1 MTFVGRLSLAA
12 VGLSVLGTTAAPA
25 QEAGSYPQEQVR
37 LVIPYS
43 PGGATDI
50 IFRLVA
56 QEMEED
62 LGEPMVVMNMPGA
75 STTLGSR
82 EVQGADPDG
91 YTILGSH
98 DTIATAYISGIVD
111 YSFDAFE
118 PIALVTQTPN
128 MAAINSDLGLE
139 TLEEFRTYLEENPGE
154 LAWGITPGSTS
165 HFFAVMMLDALGLPS
180 DALRLITYEGTG
192 DSMAGVQR
200 GEIAG
205 TMMNYTSARNM
216 VEEGTFT
223 ALAVAHPERLPQ
235 LPDTPTFMEL
245 GYDMVHATSRGLF
258 APLGT
263 PEPIVQR
270 LAEAAKAVTESP
282 EFNERLE
289 EDLGSVVNYMP
300 PDEYEEFVTEIQS
313 QLSDIAERIEM

>member
-1 MTFVGRLSLAA
+1 MNLFKAVSAA
-12 VGLSVLGTTAAPA
+12 ILGLSALAPSTALA
-25 QEAGSYPQEQVR
+25 QDDYPQEQIR

-50 IFRLVA
+50 IFRLIA

-62 LGEPMVVMNMPGA
+62 LGEPVVVMNMPGA

-82 EVQGADPDG
+82 EVRGADPDG

-128 MAAINSDLGLE
+128 MAAINSDLGIE
-139 TLEEFRTYLEENPGE
+139 TLEEFRTYLIENPGE

-165 HFFAVMMLDALGLPS
+165 HFFAVMMLDALNVPQE
-180 DALRLITYEGTG
+180 ALRLITYEGTG
-192 DSMAGVQR
+192 ESMAGVQR

-205 TMMNYTSARNM
+205 TMMNYTSARNR

-223 ALAVAHPERLPQ
+223 PLAVAHTERLPQ
-235 LPDTPTFMEL
+235 MPETPTFLEQ
-245 GYDMVHATSRGLF
+245 GYDMVHSTSRGLF

-263 PEPIVQR
+263 PQAIVDR
-270 LAEAAKAVTESP
+270 LAEAAQAAAESP
-282 EFNERLE
+282 EFNERIE
-289 EDLGSVVNYMP
+289 NDLGSVVNYMP
-300 PDEYEEFVTEIQS
+300 PAEYKEFVTNIQN
-313 QLSDIAERIEM
+313 QLSDIAERIQM

>member
-1 MTFVGRLSLAA
+1 MSFLRSLSAAAIALSALAPA
-12 VGLSVLGTTAAPA
+12 SVVA
-25 QEAGSYPQEQVR
+25 QEAENYPQEQIR

-50 IFRLVA
+50 IFRLIA
-56 QEMEED
+56 QQMESD
-62 LGEPMVVMNMPGA
+62 LGEPVIVMNMPGA

-82 EVQGADPDG
+82 EVKGADPDG

-118 PIALVTQTPN
+118 PIALLTQTPN
-128 MAAINSDLGLE
+128 MAAIGSELGFE
-139 TLEEFRTYLEENPGE
+139 TLEEFRTYVMENPGE

-165 HFFAVMMLDALGLPS
+165 HFFAVMMLDAMGLPS

-192 DSMAGVQR
+192 ESMAGVQR

-216 VEEGTFT
+216 IEEGTFT

-235 LPDTPTFMEL
+235 LPDTPTFTEL
-245 GYDMVHATSRGLF
+245 GYDMVHSTSRGIF

-263 PEPIVQR
+263 PEPIIER
-270 LAEAAKAVTESP
+270 LAEAAKATAESP
-282 EFNERLE
+282 EFIERIE
-289 EDLGSVVNYMP
+289 NDLGSVVNYMP
-300 PDEYEEFVTEIQS
+300 PEEYEQFVMDVQRKM
-313 QLSDIAERIEM
+313 SDVADRVEM